1 MPLPL
6 DVNYGW
12 ADRSSRWSTPSTEGT
27 GDPFCDSVLSF
38 GNGERPAPWSTRFMG
53 DSEFNRPH
61 APPPLEDA

>member
-12 ADRSSRWSTPSTEGT
+12 ADRSSRWSAPSTEGT
-27 GDPFCDSVLSF
+27 GDPFCGSVLSF